1 MVLLYMVLHGSHQY
15 TPFMLAY
22 IPAPWILWL
31 FKTTTT
37 TNTKTTA
44 TTTTTNDDV
53 FLPRAFQN
61 CRRSRPLV
69 DPRHVQDAGLDGD
82 PSPGREAVRS
92 VRSAAAVPQGKKHGF

>member
-1 MVLLYMVLHGSHQY
+1 
-15 TPFMLAY
+15 MLAY

-31 FKTTTT
+31 FKTTTTTT

-82 PSPGREAVRS
+82 PSPGREAVRF
-92 VRSAAAVPQGKKHGF
+92 VPQQRGVPQGKKRSF